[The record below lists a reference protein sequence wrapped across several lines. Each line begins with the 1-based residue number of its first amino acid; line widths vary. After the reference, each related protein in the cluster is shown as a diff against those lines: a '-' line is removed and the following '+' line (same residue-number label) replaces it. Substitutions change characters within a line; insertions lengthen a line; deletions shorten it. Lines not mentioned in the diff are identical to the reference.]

1 MRRLFFLLTLGL
13 YGFGAMDLHEWA
25 HVPQSILHWVQ
36 HHTDMGHH
44 DEETGH
50 HHDEHGDHDPFGC
63 DEHGTCT
70 AFALVGMVMEPHA
83 LRLDVPEAAQVRAV
97 TVDEGALS
105 AFSGSKWNPP
115 KA

>member
-1 MRRLFFLLTLGL
+1 MRRLLFLLTLGL
-13 YGFGAMDLHEWA
+13 YGFSAMDLHEWS
-25 HVPQSILHWVQ
+25 HVPQSIAHWLE

-44 DEETGH
+44 DEANGH

-70 AFALVGMVMEPHA
+70 AFAFVGMVMEPRA
-83 LRLDVPEAAQVRAV
+83 LLLDVPESAHVRAIA
-97 TVDEGALS
+97 VDEGALS